1 MHNLLSLPRA
11 MHVHMVKGF
20 AVFIIFSASVEASPL
35 FTGKEVCLQMDPPI
49 GWGLSNVNQTFKLQ
63 AGKRSVAGIFPL
75 SAVND
80 YVKTSS
86 GATLHFSD
94 ALTGVTRVD
103 VPNGALDTVKKVII
117 ELSGS
122 NRGIYF
128 GSDAVP
134 GIWNTSYSFVLDPQT
149 MVGTMQGIKRF
160 EPTIFGG
167 LTDSKTT
174 IIQDMPIKPVKC
186 GQ

>member
-1 MHNLLSLPRA
+1 MHNLLSLRRA
-11 MHVHMVKGF
+11 MHAHIIKSF
-20 AVFIIFSASVEASPL
+20 AVFIIFSASVEASPSL
-35 FTGKEVCLQMDPPI
+35 SGKEVCLQMDPPI

-63 AGKRSVAGIFPL
+63 VSKKSVAGIFPL
-75 SAVND
+75 YAVHD

-86 GATLHFSD
+86 GTTLHFSD
-94 ALTGVTRVD
+94 ALTGMTRVD
-103 VPNGALDTVKKVII
+103 VPNGALDAVKKVII

-134 GIWNTSYSFVLDPQT
+134 GKWNTSYSFVLDPQT

-167 LTDSKTT
+167 LNDSKTT
-174 IIQDMPIKPVKC
+174 IIQDMPIKQVKC